1 MQHVLTLI
9 LLIITTF
16 INHTI
21 ATTPTTKY
29 KIYRTLVF
37 PCGSGIGLEIAD
49 ALKNLKEIELV
60 GATSR
65 SKTPTHCPYVYPKVY
80 DDLPTLRND
89 EMLRDRLIEILSQE
103 RVDNV
108 GIPVFD
114 LGMLDVLID
123 PLIL

>member
-1 MQHVLTLI
+1 METIVGFKIEVFHPTTTTHKNTSKNKKKEMMQHVLTLI
-9 LLIITTF
+9 LLIITIS

-60 GATSR
+60 
-65 SKTPTHCPYVYPKVY
+65 
-80 DDLPTLRND
+80 
-89 EMLRDRLIEILSQE
+89 I
-103 RVDNV
+103 
-108 GIPVFD
+108 
-114 LGMLDVLID
+114 
-123 PLIL
+123 